1 MTTCEYHLPAVYQE
15 SRELTTG
22 GVSKHHYGSV
32 VAFIKLIF
40 EMGIVSNFW
49 ASQERGYPLGDIES
63 EELGSVSLFNLFLR
77 KKPQNGQLTHYQNLI
92 KFCYCSVTQLC
103 ATL

>member
-1 MTTCEYHLPAVYQE
+1 M
-15 SRELTTG
+15 TG
-22 GVSKHHYGSV
+22 GVSKHHYGRV

-40 EMGIVSNFW
+40 EMGLVSSFW
-49 ASQERGYPLGDIES
+49 ASQEGGYPLGDIES
-63 EELGSVSLFNLFLR
+63 EELENVSLFNLFLP

-92 KFCYCSVTQLC
+92 KFCYCAVTQLC

>member
-63 EELGSVSLFNLFLR
+63 EELGSVSLFILFLG